1 MFLLINV
8 YLGCLIFFPKLLC
21 VSCLLLS
28 SFSVCVFIIFFIAR
42 LSFPHL
48 VPAFSHFS
56 WLVPPS
62 HSFSSLATVGFG
74 QLLRSPIG
82 QQPGKKK
89 QIPAPISL
97 TKGPN
102 SHSPGQAVSH
112 CSELTGGVGG
122 DSVGEVGVPLISRA
136 STFYSLRQFWLPLFG
151 CQCKSGGS
159 GAIVSSRERTEQI
172 GCTEQKERSQAVAL
186 LPCR

>member
-1 MFLLINV
+1 MSPVFSSPLSLSVFLLFFLLQDFHSHTWSQHFLTF
-8 YLGCLIFFPKLLC
+8 LGLC
-21 VSCLLLS
+21 HPRTLS
-28 SFSVCVFIIFFIAR
+28 
-42 LSFPHL
+42 PHL
-48 VPAFSHFS
+48 PQ
-56 WLVPPS
+56 WDLGNYYGPPS
-62 HSFSSLATVGFG
+62 ASS
-74 QLLRSPIG
+74 QER
-82 QQPGKKK
+82 KK